1 MLHFSKKYSAANI
14 LVLTENYRS
23 IQPII
28 DCSQETIVH
37 NSTRIVR
44 YIPDIVKTLHANRTV
59 EGNVEFFAYQN
70 EIAEKASILE
80 RIRHHLATGKDPRE
94 FAVIV
99 RTNREVEEWTN
110 FLQEQNIPVES
121 RLRTN
126 IFASRF
132 VRLLLDLVKIVANP
146 YASEAGIIHILRSG
160 LFDIDRVDVLRLN
173 RKLYID
179 NYTRREKKKIF
190 DFLCDEKHFSTPK
203 TK

>member
-1 MLHFSKKYSAANI
+1 M
-14 LVLTENYRS
+14 
-23 IQPII
+23 
-28 DCSQETIVH
+28 
-37 NSTRIVR
+37 
-44 YIPDIVKTLHANRTV
+44 
-59 EGNVEFFAYQN
+59 EFFAYQN
-70 EIAEKASILE
+70 EIAEKASIFE
-80 RIRHHLATGKDPRE
+80 RIKKHLVTGKDPRE

-126 IFASRF
+126 VFASRF